1 MIDMIVMESVD
12 FSFYYGS
19 NKITTIY
26 KIIIITAALGN
37 IDILILNKGI
47 KR

>member
-19 NKITTIY
+19 NKIIIIY
-26 KIIIITAALGN
+26 KIIIIIVVLGN

-47 KR
+47 KC